1 MKALTRTFLFLYIL
15 LTTLVAFPC
24 FEPLPRARADDLQ
37 IPTTGTYACVVEDY
51 TYFYSSPDES
61 TGLFLL
67 PTTYYVRLLDYNPT
81 FSRVEYFYDGS
92 TAKKL
97 VGYAKTSA
105 LAFVDYVPVTPYF
118 YYTFDLRYSIGDV
131 TVGEGF
137 LDEITATC
145 TYYGD
150 YNVGSKTYCYV
161 LRDDVFGYV
170 PKPADLRV
178 KANLEYET
186 YLANQKAE
194 ESAENVDASLDD
206 TSSSSSPAQ
215 IAILVVLCLLIP
227 VLATLILRPQKHRRF
242 DVEE

>member
-1 MKALTRTFLFLYIL
+1 MKAFTRTFLFLYL
-15 LTTLVAFPC
+15 LFSVLVAFPC
-24 FEPLPRARADDLQ
+24 AERLPRARADDTL
-37 IPTTGTYACVVEDY
+37 PTTGTYACVVEDY
-51 TYFYSSPDES
+51 AYFYASPDES

-67 PTTYYVRLLDYNPT
+67 PTTYYVRLLDYGET
-81 FSRVEYFYDGS
+81 LSRVEYFYDGA

-131 TVGEGF
+131 TVGDGF
-137 LDEITATC
+137 LGEITATC

-170 PKPADLRV
+170 PKPSDLRV
-178 KANLEYET
+178 KENLEYAT
-186 YLANQKAE
+186 YLENQKT
-194 ESAENVDASLDD
+194 D
-206 TSSSSSPAQ
+206 TPIDSQDKPIETPSKSSPAQ

-227 VLATLILRPQKHRRF
+227 VLATLILRPQKRRRF
-242 DVEE
+242 DVDE